1 MATLTVRGFALCAVS
16 LFNFGFV
23 FISGADFIR
32 FISFRAI
39 YHNITGETTLCQDSI
54 PWCEALR
61 DSSVL
66 KSLLVDMALLALF
79 TTQHSLL
86 AWPPVKQVCQS
97 MLGSLNRTAYCFT
110 TALALQALMHYWQPV
125 TSAPCLWSVRQ
136 APWSVWFPLFCFTM
150 HFFCWAIICTII
162 MMFDYP
168 ELMGIKQICFLWRRH
183 DLATRRQSG
192 SRSIRRIIIRS
203 RILLARNAA
212 IQAKNLPFFSS
223 SVMSV
228 SSSSS
233 SSLPEWKQL
242 LLERKRREEEERER
256 REKEEEEKFSK
267 MPAWKRG
274 IIQRRKAKQEILV
287 DREKERD
294 LSSIPLVDAQPIVDI
309 LSDTDNWLTVSQGNE
324 QFLHPDPSQS
334 PDVDLISMSQV
345 SVETIVPVHENPFML
360 TQNVWRKGKDDVGCQ
375 ERSSELEIQ
384 EREKDKSTPKSHDG
398 ETARGRKIEKKI
410 EKFRDL
416 SEGRDKDKNRDRSQE
431 RDNNWEIWE
440 KAPCKDSPNDMAK
453 EKELLKEEN
462 AGRSFSPLVP
472 CLRTIRA
479 DNIIIIEQNCGA
491 SDEKRAKWREMEA
504 ERPEEDLQG
513 KRGMKMDLREILAGG
528 ASVTEI
534 RASDVLIIKPTLNSE
549 ERPTAAAAA
558 AGGAGGA
565 GGAGKGLGREDI
577 EMCTMEAKMEN
588 WCRELRTEMS
598 WTREKEI
605 SKEKD
610 RPCGQAVVIKDN
622 KKDSLDDNVFYE
634 RGGRVSQLL
643 SKFGEFRKPPSR
655 SKSSD
660 NFLRP
665 GRWKNSRENDDRNE
679 ERTYH
684 GRNVPVKGVPKR
696 SFSFSDRIVTS
707 KENGLDP
714 DGWKPRERIHSD
726 RSGTSYAK
734 EMPVKCKMGSSPF
747 LEKDQFVKR
756 QNGTL
761 SNQSQSDAIERKN
774 DTGVGFQ
781 KRTEDK
787 KLELGERT
795 ATGTPGEE
803 DIEGFMMASIKTTEG
818 ISFARRIPIR
828 QDGKARTA
836 EKDAR
841 KPTKKAFKLDLGAEK
856 DSHSGL
862 YSEGHICDK
871 RDELDKSEACIHR
884 STAEN
889 CFKIESDH
897 KESSNLL
904 STVPDRGAEWDLLSH
919 HTEELIHK
927 IEKIVDAPDYINDKS
942 EKSYNNKQ
950 GVHNESIAHD
960 VNPRPPKGIAAV
972 GIPPGPLEIQIPRT
986 VFYVAD
992 EMARKKTT
1000 SQSMEV
1006 KNSEGGKGVERK
1018 DSWRAGGKPLSRVES
1033 LREKIRQREQESL
1046 RQKTSQGMN
1055 GVDVKMISDAL
1066 TEGDPQERGGTE
1078 KEKELESLTP
1088 LQNRMIV
1095 EAKTEVQTSGSA
1107 FDTMQEVD
1115 VLKKCPQL
1123 PVSVLN
1129 STTVS
1134 GEEVSSSPANA
1145 PFQDSDEGLQISKD
1159 KRDTLKHVEEQVTH
1173 RKGQDQGGEGGQ
1185 VEDTRDP
1192 EEEGIESYKS
1202 SVAPAQPLSHSPPH
1216 PNSLAAMSRI
1226 YNLETVGSRSGLC
1239 LRERNVDVSSVH
1251 LVKVKPLVTSD
1262 ALKGDAKVFSGD
1274 TRGIKTR
1281 PLQIEQLQHKEQE
1294 SVQTENVASTSTT
1307 CKDMDAKGR
1316 QSKGL
1321 KKHQAEDTMKETP
1334 EVHHKVCPRR
1344 VFSPTSQLKQ
1354 PNPIIASHLRS
1365 RSPDKSLKPSDCAPT
1380 PASSPCSSSP
1390 SASPSPSPTFFSIRS
1405 ASGGQVKRG
1414 ATITITPQKS
1424 TGTERTIGTPTS
1436 STPVTSV
1443 NTKIPQLM
1451 PQTQTTSSV
1460 AETVQKKY
1468 PTVDEIEVIGGYQNL
1483 EKSCLIRTKG
1493 PPKRGKVCFD
1503 ENKLEQVCEYPSE
1516 TSMLVSTP
1524 FPQDLERTEML
1535 PGEEPKEEEGE
1546 ADVRA
1551 LMSKSPK
1558 NLGTAL
1564 GRVLRV
1570 DESCPR

>member
-1 MATLTVRGFALCAVS
+1 M
-16 LFNFGFV
+16 
-23 FISGADFIR
+23 
-32 FISFRAI
+32 
-39 YHNITGETTLCQDSI
+39 SI
-54 PWCEALR
+54 
-61 DSSVL
+61 
-66 KSLLVDMALLALF
+66 
-79 TTQHSLL
+79 
-86 AWPPVKQVCQS
+86 
-97 MLGSLNRTAYCFT
+97 
-110 TALALQALMHYWQPV
+110 
-125 TSAPCLWSVRQ
+125 
-136 APWSVWFPLFCFTM
+136 
-150 HFFCWAIICTII
+150 
-162 MMFDYP
+162 
-168 ELMGIKQICFLWRRH
+168 
-183 DLATRRQSG
+183 
-192 SRSIRRIIIRS
+192 
-203 RILLARNAA
+203 
-212 IQAKNLPFFSS
+212 
-223 SVMSV
+223 
-228 SSSSS
+228 

-294 LSSIPLVDAQPIVDI
+294 LSIPLMDAQPIVDI
-309 LSDTDNWLTVSQGNE
+309 LNDTDNWVTVSQGNE
-324 QFLHPDPSQS
+324 QFLNPDLSQS
-334 PDVDLISMSQV
+334 PDVDLKTMSQV

-360 TQNVWRKGKDDVGCQ
+360 TQNVWRKGKDDVVYQ

-384 EREKDKSTPKSHDG
+384 EREKDKLTSKSHDG
-398 ETARGRKIEKKI
+398 ENGRGRKIEKKI

-416 SEGRDKDKNRDRSQE
+416 SEGRDKEKNRDRSQGRE
-431 RDNNWEIWE
+431 NNKDNWE
-440 KAPCKDSPNDMAK
+440 KGPCKESVNDVAK
-453 EKELLKEEN
+453 EKEMLKEEN
-462 AGRSFSPLVP
+462 AASSFSPLVP

-479 DNIIIIEQNCGA
+479 DNIIIIEQNRGG
-491 SDEKRAKWREMEA
+491 SDENRSKWREMEA

-534 RASDVLIIKPTLNSE
+534 RASDVLIIKPTVNSE
-549 ERPTAAAAA
+549 ERTT
-558 AGGAGGA
+558 AGGG
-565 GGAGKGLGREDI
+565 GKGLGRDDI
-577 EMCTMEAKMEN
+577 EICTMEAKMEN
-588 WCRELRTEMS
+588 WCREFRSEMS

-610 RPCGQAVVIKDN
+610 RPCSQVTVSKDN

-665 GRWKNSRENDDRNE
+665 GRWKNLRENDDRNE
-679 ERTYH
+679 ERTYD

-696 SFSFSDRIVTS
+696 SFSFSDRIVSS
-707 KENGLDP
+707 KENGLDQ

-726 RSGTSYAK
+726 RSGTSYGK
-734 EMPVKCKMGSSPF
+734 EIPVKCKMGSSRF
-747 LEKDQFVKR
+747 LEKEQFVKR
-756 QNGTL
+756 KNGNL
-761 SNQSQSDAIERKN
+761 SNENQSDAIERKN
-774 DTGVGFQ
+774 DTGVEFR

-787 KLELGERT
+787 KLDLVEKT
-795 ATGTPGEE
+795 ATATQGEE

-836 EKDAR
+836 EKDIR
-841 KPTKKAFKLDLGAEK
+841 KPAKKAFKLDLGAEK
-856 DSHSGL
+856 DSYSGI
-862 YSEGHICDK
+862 YSEGQI
-871 RDELDKSEACIHR
+871 REEFDESESCIHR
-884 STAEN
+884 SKAEN
-889 CFKIESDH
+889 CFKLESDH

-904 STVPDRGAEWDLLSH
+904 STVADRGEEWDLLSH

-927 IEKIVDAPDYINDKS
+927 IEKVVDGPDYNNDRS
-942 EKSYNNKQ
+942 EKSYNKQ
-950 GVHNESIAHD
+950 GVHNDSVPHD
-960 VNPRPPKGIAAV
+960 VNLRPPKGIATV

-986 VFYVAD
+986 VFYVAE
-992 EMARKKTT
+992 EMAKKKTT

-1006 KNSEGGKGVERK
+1006 KKSEGGKGVERK
-1018 DSWRAGGKPLSRVES
+1018 DSWRAGKPLSRVES

-1046 RQKTSQGMN
+1046 RQKTSQGIN
-1055 GVDVKMISDAL
+1055 GVDVKIISDGMN
-1066 TEGDPQERGGTE
+1066 EGDTHERGGSE
-1078 KEKELESLTP
+1078 KEKELEPLTP
-1088 LQNRMIV
+1088 LQNSMLV
-1095 EAKTEVQTSGSA
+1095 AGDKMETKTEVQTSGSA

-1115 VLKKCPQL
+1115 VLKNCPQL

-1134 GEEVSSSPANA
+1134 GEEVSSSLANA
-1145 PFQDSDEGLQISKD
+1145 PFEDSNEGLQISKD
-1159 KRDTLKHVEEQVTH
+1159 KRETLKHVEEQVTH
-1173 RKGQDQGGEGGQ
+1173 CKGQDQGGEGGQ
-1185 VEDTRDP
+1185 VEDTKDP
-1192 EEEGIESYKS
+1192 EEGYKS
-1202 SVAPAQPLSHSPPH
+1202 SIDSAQPRPHSPPH

-1239 LRERNVDVSSVH
+1239 LRERNMDVSSVH

-1262 ALKGDAKVFSGD
+1262 ALKGDAKLFSSETCGNR
-1274 TRGIKTR
+1274 TRQ
-1281 PLQIEQLQHKEQE
+1281 LQLEQLQHKEQE
-1294 SVQTENVASTSTT
+1294 SVQTQNIASTSITS
-1307 CKDMDAKGR
+1307 CKDRDAKGR

-1321 KKHQAEDTMKETP
+1321 KKHQAEETIKETQ
-1334 EVHHKVCPRR
+1334 EVPHKVCPRR

-1354 PNPIIASHLRS
+1354 PNPIIASHIRS
-1365 RSPDKSLKPSDCAPT
+1365 QSPDKSLKPSDSAPT

-1390 SASPSPSPTFFSIRS
+1390 SASPSPSPTFFCIRS

-1414 ATITITPQKS
+1414 ATITITPKKS
-1424 TGTERTIGTPTS
+1424 TGTERTIGTPTPS
-1436 STPVTSV
+1436 IPVTSV
-1443 NTKIPQLM
+1443 NTKIPQLT
-1451 PQTQTTSSV
+1451 PQTQTSV
-1460 AETVQKKY
+1460 AEPVQKKY

-1524 FPQDLERTEML
+1524 FPQDLEKTEML